1 MEINTDPKVIVMDA
15 AIARELALACRN
27 KKVLRHL
34 AKFNKSVKEACREVR
49 DEERA
54 LFEKNKAEARY
65 WINNHLGEVVYKRY
79 KIGKVDVFTKAKV
92 LGRVVQVLGE
102 CNLKYTTGVKTWVKL
117 RNLDNGKTTF
127 NAYGKNI
134 VKDLPE
140 GYVFHTVGDL
150 AGCWGPATYSTAKLT
165 RKQRDQISLL

>member
-1 MEINTDPKVIVMDA
+1 MEINTNPKIIVMDA

-49 DEERA
+49 DAERA

-65 WINNHLGEVVYKRY
+65 WINNHLGETVYYKR
-79 KIGKVDVFTKAKV
+79 KIGETDVFTKTKV
-92 LGRVVQVLGE
+92 LGRVVKSPDASLV
-102 CNLKYTTGVKTWVKL
+102 KSTHGVKTWVKL
-117 RNLDNGKTTF
+117 RDLDHGKWIF
-127 NAYGKNI
+127 NVYGKDI

-140 GYVFHTVGDL
+140 GYVYHTVGDL
-150 AGCWGPATYSTAKLT
+150 TGYWGPATYSTPNFV
-165 RKQRDQISLL
+165 RKRHD